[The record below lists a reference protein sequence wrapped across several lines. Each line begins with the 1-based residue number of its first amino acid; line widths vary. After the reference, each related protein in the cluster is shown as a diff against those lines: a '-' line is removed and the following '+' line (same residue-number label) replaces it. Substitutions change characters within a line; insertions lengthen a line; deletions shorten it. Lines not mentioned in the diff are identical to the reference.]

1 MKKNKYIYI
10 YLFYLFILF
19 IYLFYFIFCGLPV
32 GGKKKRCGGARMGY
46 CPFSK
51 VESRY
56 NKLYCD
62 TRHGLGAHGHAQ

>member
-1 MKKNKYIYI
+1 
-10 YLFYLFILF
+10 
-19 IYLFYFIFCGLPV
+19 
-32 GGKKKRCGGARMGY
+32 MGY

-62 TRHGLGAHGHAQ
+62 TGHGLGAHGQARHDRAGAQGLAATLRHGPMIQPGGPTT